1 MAEKESITWAAEKIW
16 YQYSRQRRQ
25 QVQKATSEKEPG
37 VLEGQKAGQVATEA
51 RATEKAEEWLEERS
65 RQQVSARA

>member
-1 MAEKESITWAAEKIW
+1 M
-16 YQYSRQRRQ
+16 
-25 QVQKATSEKEPG
+25 QKATSEKEPG